1 MYISLSVFYF
11 LKLELSEI
19 QECEQ
24 GRQPPTHLCCGRPI
38 LPKHDAQQEEPGTDS
53 VYYLLVPPSVS
64 LCSCKAIY
72 IKCYILNI
80 ILH

>member
-11 LKLELSEI
+11 LKLVLSEI
-19 QECEQ
+19 QECGQ

-53 VYYLLVPPSVS
+53 V
-64 LCSCKAIY
+64 
-72 IKCYILNI
+72 
-80 ILH
+80 